1 MLSPGISAFRFWYR
15 NTRPHSLPQSFLP
28 ALFAVSLALHAPG
41 FSWGLALVAVLGVA
55 CGHLAANLLD
65 DYFDYRTCRTDYRD
79 TLKHEGFRARVGKC
93 AYLSSGQT
101 TLGRLL
107 AVALGLAGLALA
119 LGCVVF
125 YLRGTTVFYFALA
138 AAALSL
144 FYSGPPVRLS
154 YRGLGEFAIG
164 LIFGPLNMLGVY
176 YAACGEM
183 NATLFLLSLAVGL
196 LVMNIV
202 YVHAILDYVPDR
214 KIGKQTLAVRLDS
227 VAAMFTA
234 LFLILFL
241 PYGVLGYGLWAGM
254 LARPYGALLVTLPM
268 AGALFHMML
277 AYVRTPERGF
287 SPRPWMGPMR
297 GWQRI
302 ESNGIAWFMI
312 RWFLARNLLAALCLI
327 GIGVNLIA

>member
-1 MLSPGISAFRFWYR
+1 MLQTLRFWYR

-28 ALFAVSLALHAPG
+28 ALFAVSFALHAPG

-55 CGHLAANLLD
+55 CGHLSANLLD
-65 DYFDYRTCRTDYRD
+65 DYFDYKKCRTDYRD
-79 TLKHEGFRARVGKC
+79 ALKHEGFRARVGKC
-93 AYLSSGQT
+93 AYLTSGQT
-101 TLGRLL
+101 TLERLL

-119 LGCVVF
+119 LGGVVLYF
-125 YLRGTTVFYFALA
+125 RGMTTLYFALA
-138 AAALSL
+138 AALLSL
-144 FYSGPPVRLS
+144 FYSGPPLRLS
-154 YRGLGEFAIG
+154 YRGLGEIAIG

-176 YAACGEM
+176 YAACGRT
-183 NATLFLLSLAVGL
+183 NATLLLLSLPVGL

-202 YVHAILDYVPDR
+202 YVHAILDYLPDR

-241 PYGVLGYGLWAGM
+241 PYGVLGYGLWTGM
-254 LARPYGALLVTLPM
+254 LARPYQTLFATLPM
-268 AGALFHMML
+268 AGALFHLML
-277 AYVRTPERGF
+277 AYIRTPERSF

-302 ESNGIAWFMI
+302 ESIGIAWFMI
-312 RWFLARNLLAALCLI
+312 RWLLARNLLAALCLI
-327 GIGVNLIA
+327 GTGVNLIA